1 MVSNSATM
9 LGPNGPTYLLIDW
22 PMIVDFLFLF
32 CIYVGW
38 IVVFVYLNACS
49 FNVVY
54 FFTIISSN

>member
-38 IVVFVYLNACS
+38 IVMFVYKWWGLEGFLGGNP
-49 FNVVY
+49 
-54 FFTIISSN
+54 